1 MAGAYPVSHPF
12 LIAMTVFDRIV
23 SMFPGRRKTADR
35 FWDLAGSHVKF
46 LYNLAWR
53 YTGNN
58 YDAEDLV
65 QETFYIGFKNY
76 GQLRDDSKIKSW
88 LFTILRN
95 TYLKSR
101 RQYSRIQSAEYD
113 DGFDYISELENAAE
127 KIDVAAAY
135 ERKVESEQI
144 QLLLAELPEKYQ
156 SPLLLYYMS
165 EMSYQK
171 ISETLDLPMGTVMS
185 RLSRGKQILKKKILR
200 SHMLGPDSSKVI
212 QFPVKNI
219 GR

>member
-1 MAGAYPVSHPF
+1 MAGSYPVSHPF
-12 LIAMTVFDRIV
+12 HIAMTVFDRIV
-23 SMFPGRRKTADR
+23 NIFPVRQKTADR
-35 FWDLAGSHVKF
+35 FWDRAGSHVKF

-53 YTGNN
+53 YTGNR

-65 QETFYIGFKNY
+65 QETFYIAFKNY
-76 GQLRDDSKIKSW
+76 SQLRDESKIKSW

-101 RQYSRIQSAEYD
+101 RQHSRIQSAEYD
-113 DGFDYISELENAAE
+113 DGFDYINELENAAE
-127 KIDVAAAY
+127 RNDVAAAY
-135 ERKVESEQI
+135 EQKMESEQI
-144 QLLLAELPEKYQ
+144 QLLLTELPEKYK

-200 SHMLGPDSSKVI
+200 SHMLESNTSKVI
-212 QFPVKNI
+212 QFPRKNI
-219 GR
+219 GG